1 MYQVNKFSSKLV
13 LASTNGPI
21 QTNTIRKCY
30 LIRLSK
36 IKWTT
41 KDGPNNYAVTIS
53 QKSTEETS
61 RINSNVQPLCMTY
74 MILGYLNGACILL
87 KYVVIKKHFYFT
99 KCLATLFLSNY

>member
-53 QKSTEETS
+53 Q
-61 RINSNVQPLCMTY
+61 
-74 MILGYLNGACILL
+74 
-87 KYVVIKKHFYFT
+87 
-99 KCLATLFLSNY
+99 

>member
-41 KDGPNNYAVTIS
+41 KEGPNNYAVTIS

-74 MILGYLNGACILL
+74 MILGYLKWCLHSIKICSNKKTFLFHKVFGN
-87 KYVVIKKHFYFT
+87 VIFI
-99 KCLATLFLSNY
+99 